1 MGGIMTK
8 AKKLPKEQRTSHIYR
23 RPIASSTPLRRSRIP
38 GEVGNRAIHEEREE
52 IYSGA
57 VNIRADQRVVT
68 TPGAVLPEAGERFVA
83 RRNRISAARTKPEA
97 SREMVPRTLA
107 QTGVPAPSGSMRAIK
122 PVPRYHAA
130 PMASPI
136 PVRSGQRNT
145 RRRGLL
151 WKILGAFVLLV
162 LVGLGAKFALTSPT
176 FRITQVNV
184 AGTHSTILIE
194 KIQHMGMQGQNIF
207 VMDIA
212 GFTDRIDL
220 LPMVASANLEKQWP
234 NHLLVTVSER
244 QPALLWQTKQVTYSV
259 DKEGVVIAPASETSG
274 TNALMTVVDTRP
286 LGKNSIYPG
295 MRMDAADIT
304 FVVTAFARL
313 PHIVGGAGF
322 TLRYD
327 DTLPATLANGQH
339 NPGSYGSYVV
349 ESKAGWVAY
358 LGGPND
364 TNPLDNRLSELQQIL
379 ALAQQQQINLASVDL
394 RFGLRPVYTVKH

>member
-1 MGGIMTK
+1 MTNE
-8 AKKLPKEQRTSHIYR
+8 KKLPKEQIASHIYS
-23 RPIASSTPLRRSRIP
+23 RPIASSAPPRRSRIP
-38 GEVGNRAIHEEREE
+38 GEVGNSAMHEEREE

-57 VNIRADQRVVT
+57 ANIRSGQRVVT
-68 TPGAVLPEAGERFVA
+68 TPRAVLPEAGERFVA

-107 QTGVPAPSGSMRAIK
+107 QTGVHAPGGSIRAIK
-122 PVPRYHAA
+122 QLPHYHAA

-136 PVRSGQRNT
+136 PVRSGRRSP

-162 LVGLGAKFALTSPT
+162 LVGLGANFALTST
-176 FRITQVNV
+176 AFRITQVNV
-184 AGTHSTILIE
+184 AGTHNTILIE

-212 GFTDRIDL
+212 GLTDRIDL
-220 LPMVASANLEKQWP
+220 LPMVASANIEKQWP

-244 QPALLWQTKQVTYSV
+244 QPVLLWQTKQGTYSV

-274 TNALMTVVDTRP
+274 TDALMTVVDTRH

-295 MRMDAADIT
+295 MRMNAADIA

-313 PHIVGGAGF
+313 PHIVGGEGF

-379 ALAQQQQINLASVDL
+379 ALAQQQQINLATVDL

>member
-1 MGGIMTK
+1 MTNEK
-8 AKKLPKEQRTSHIYR
+8 NLPKEQIASHIYR
-23 RPIASSTPLRRSRIP
+23 RPIASSAPLRRSRIP
-38 GEVGNRAIHEEREE
+38 GEVGNSAMHEERGEM
-52 IYSGA
+52 YSGA
-57 VNIRADQRVVT
+57 ANIRSGQRVVT
-68 TPGAVLPEAGERFVA
+68 MPRALLPEAGERFVA
-83 RRNRISAARTKPEA
+83 RRNRMSAARTKPQA

-107 QTGVPAPSGSMRAIK
+107 QTGVHAPSGSIRATK
-122 PVPRYHAA
+122 QLPRYHAA

-136 PVRSGQRNT
+136 PVRSGRRST

-151 WKILGAFVLLV
+151 WKILGAFALLV
-162 LVGLGAKFALTSPT
+162 LVGLGANFALTST
-176 FRITQVNV
+176 AFRISQVNV

-212 GFTDRIDL
+212 GLTDRIDL

-244 QPALLWQTKQVTYSV
+244 QPVLLWQTKQGIYSV

-274 TNALMTVVDTRP
+274 TDALMTVVDTRQP
-286 LGKNSIYPG
+286 GKNSIYPG
-295 MRMDAADIT
+295 MRMNAADIT
-304 FVVTAFARL
+304 FVVTAFVRL
-313 PHIVGGAGF
+313 PHIIGEGF

-379 ALAQQQQINLASVDL
+379 ALAQQQQINLATVDL